1 MILIKPTLKIKKQRE
16 SYFSLSGIVLFLML
30 VLFPF
35 FSIQRLSAQSSTD
48 FLTNVGIE
56 FSKNLSRF
64 WEFSFS
70 EEIRL
75 NNFSS
80 HYARSETAL
89 GIDYKTLNKKTKWGL
104 SYSLL
109 NKENNDFYYE
119 NQHRLTAQFYY
130 KERLSRNVKL
140 NWRTKL
146 QSTYRNENIAD
157 YKVNPKFYLRN
168 KIQLNYVIPFSRM
181 EPTASCEVYY
191 SLNDLEQNRIDKIR
205 TSLGLDYLISPKSS
219 LEFYLRY
226 DADIQVK
233 EPENNFNVGAFYKY
247 SF

>member
-80 HYARSETAL
+80 HYARSEKAL

-109 NKENNDFYYE
+109 NKENNDFIMKINIGLLLNFIIKKDYPE
-119 NQHRLTAQFYY
+119 M
-130 KERLSRNVKL
+130 LS
-140 NWRTKL
+140 
-146 QSTYRNENIAD
+146 
-157 YKVNPKFYLRN
+157 
-168 KIQLNYVIPFSRM
+168 
-181 EPTASCEVYY
+181 
-191 SLNDLEQNRIDKIR
+191 
-205 TSLGLDYLISPKSS
+205 
-219 LEFYLRY
+219 
-226 DADIQVK
+226 
-233 EPENNFNVGAFYKY
+233 
-247 SF
+247 